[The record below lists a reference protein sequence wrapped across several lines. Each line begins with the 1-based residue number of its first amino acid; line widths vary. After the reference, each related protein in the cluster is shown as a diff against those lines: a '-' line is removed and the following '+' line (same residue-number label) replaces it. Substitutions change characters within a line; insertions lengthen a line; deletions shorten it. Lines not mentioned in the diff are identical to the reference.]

1 MDPITILGTIAITDL
16 VYAKI
21 ISNRMLDESDSY
33 IVNVV
38 LNILI
43 AKSVLNLVLAYL
55 VDIYMSI
62 RKLEQRVDA
71 MTNENEDGDE
81 DEEVTVTTVTTTTI
95 TTTTNKTVEES
106 AEDSSS
112 SADDSAEDSS
122 STAEDSSSSAEDAN
136 DSEDAE
142 DNE

>member
-43 AKSVLNLVLAYL
+43 AKSVLNLVPAYL

-81 DEEVTVTTVTTTTI
+81 NGDEEVTVTTVTTI
-95 TTTTNKTVEES
+95 TTTTNKTIEES
-106 AEDSSS
+106 STEESESDESSSSEDSSS
-112 SADDSAEDSS
+112 STEDASS
-122 STAEDSSSSAEDAN
+122 STE

-142 DNE
+142 DDE

>member
-1 MDPITILGTIAITDL
+1 MDPITIFGTIAITDL

-21 ISNRMLDESDSY
+21 ISYRILDESDSY

-55 VDIYMSI
+55 IDIYASI

-71 MTNENEDGDE
+71 MTNENED
-81 DEEVTVTTVTTTTI
+81 EEVTVTTVTTI
-95 TTTTNKTVEES
+95 TTTTNKTIEES
-106 AEDSSS
+106 STKESESDESSSSEDSSS
-112 SADDSAEDSS
+112 STEDASS
-122 STAEDSSSSAEDAN
+122 STE

-142 DNE
+142 DDE